1 MENGNFNIPQNAVK
15 LNLNW
20 IDSLENCLANY
31 GNQALTKEVMK
42 AAGRNC
48 SIQIFNDCEQILGK
62 LPQSVDDLLDAMNQR
77 RLQNHNL
84 DSLWEKKVNTA
95 RLILAECNCVLVKAG
110 LAKPNPTHCLCSQG
124 MMENLFSKVHKG
136 TVNVEL
142 VKSIGNGHDVC
153 EFFVTFME

>member
-1 MENGNFNIPQNAVK
+1 MENSNINIPQKAVK

-20 IDSLENCLANY
+20 IESLENCLADC
-31 GNQALTKEVMK
+31 GNLALTKEVMK
-42 AAGRNC
+42 AAGKNC

-62 LPQSVDDLLDAMNQR
+62 FPQSVDDLLDAMNQR
-77 RLQNHNL
+77 RSLS
-84 DSLWEKKVNTA
+84 SLWEKKGNTA
-95 RLILAECNCVLVKAG
+95 RLILEECNCTLVKAG

-136 TVNVEL
+136 TVNVTL

-153 EFFVTFME
+153 EFFVMFLE